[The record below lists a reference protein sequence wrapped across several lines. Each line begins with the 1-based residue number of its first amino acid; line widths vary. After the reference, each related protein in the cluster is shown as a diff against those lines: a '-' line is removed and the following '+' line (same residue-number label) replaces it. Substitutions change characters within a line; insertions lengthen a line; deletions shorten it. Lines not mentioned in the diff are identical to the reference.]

1 MSANSGNPP
10 QTTTPPLPAT
20 SRSPPP
26 APACSLKP
34 LQLGAEPKLAAYK
47 GAATS
52 GTGLNTFGWQRT
64 VGQARWG

>member
-20 SRSPPP
+20 SQSPPP
-26 APACSLKP
+26 APAGSLKP
-34 LQLGAEPKLAAYK
+34 LRLGAEPKLAAHK
-47 GAATS
+47 GAATL
-52 GTGLNTFGWQRT
+52 GTRLNTLGCQRT